1 MRTAAPPSIGERR
14 AAADRRGPSA
24 GHPVPRYLLYGDTK
38 ASAEDWFANVEPLG
52 ERCRLSGWRIAP
64 HSHPDFGQ
72 LVYVRSGRG
81 VMAVDD
87 KAIAFESPCVITVPV
102 NSVHGFSY
110 DQDTDGWVV
119 TIADYY
125 LRHFN
130 SRLPPFAGL
139 WSAPGVVAL
148 PRESEDLD
156 DLQAAIVKLERELAE
171 RDTSYMI
178 GAEVQL
184 MSILLVLLRRR
195 ETPQAGL
202 EGGAPSQSRL
212 VDDYRALIERYYQ
225 HGWKIARFAAALG
238 VSLAQLRAACDA
250 VAGMGPLKILQARIL
265 SEAKRSLIFSDMTIE
280 QLAYGLGFSD
290 PAYFARFFRKEAG
303 EPPAAFRARMRRGG
317 DPVMDS
323 PPG

>member
-1 MRTAAPPSIGERR
+1 MKTATPISISARR
-14 AAADRRGPSA
+14 AAVRRPGPP
-24 GHPVPRYLLYGDTK
+24 GGDPIPRYLLYGDTK
-38 ASAEDWFANVEPLG
+38 APTDDWSANVELLG

-87 KAIAFESPCVITVPV
+87 KAIAFESPCVILVPS
-102 NSVHGFSY
+102 NSVHGFNY
-110 DQDTDGWVV
+110 DQDTDGWVI

-130 SRLPPFAGL
+130 SRLPQFAAL
-139 WSAPGVVAL
+139 WSAPDAIAL
-148 PRESEDLD
+148 PRDSEDLG
-156 DLQAAIVKLERELAE
+156 DLQSAVLKLERELAE
-171 RDTSYMI
+171 RETSYMI

-184 MSILLVLLRRR
+184 MSIMLVLLRR
-195 ETPQAGL
+195 QATRPSGGK
-202 EGGAPSQSRL
+202 GGARGQARI
-212 VDDYRALIERYYQ
+212 VDDYRALIERNYR
-225 HGWKIARFAAALG
+225 HGWKIARFAAELG

-250 VAGMGPLKILQARIL
+250 VAGMGPLKMLQARVL

-280 QLAYGLGFSD
+280 QAAYWLGFSD

-303 EPPAAFRARMRRGG
+303 EPPAAFRARMRR
-317 DPVMDS
+317 DNDLKS
-323 PPG
+323 LQ